1 MKECKNLDTKP
12 KEKLLSK
19 LVGRG
24 DDLKK
29 EKNLYIMRDYDNN
42 YFYVAKAVSE
52 EKAIDL
58 VSNYTGLGDEVNWV
72 IDLADNEDGK
82 IIQ

>member
-1 MKECKNLDTKP
+1 MDINS

-19 LVGRG
+19 QVGRG

-29 EKNLYIMRDYDNN
+29 EKNLYILRDYDNN
-42 YFYVAKAVSE
+42 YFYIVKAVSE

-58 VSNYTGLGDEVNWV
+58 VSNYTGLGDEVNWM

>member
-1 MKECKNLDTKP
+1 M
-12 KEKLLSK
+12 LSK
-19 LVGRG
+19 QVGRG

-29 EKNLYIMRDYDNN
+29 EKNLYILRDYDNN

-58 VSNYTGLGDEVNWV
+58 GDEVNWM

>member
-1 MKECKNLDTKP
+1 
-12 KEKLLSK
+12 
-19 LVGRG
+19 
-24 DDLKK
+24 
-29 EKNLYIMRDYDNN
+29 MRDYDNK

-58 VSNYTGLGDEVNWV
+58 VNNYTGLGDEVNWM

>member
-1 MKECKNLDTKP
+1 M
-12 KEKLLSK
+12 
-19 LVGRG
+19 
-24 DDLKK
+24 KK
-29 EKNLYIMRDYDNN
+29 EKNLYILRDYDNN

-58 VSNYTGLGDEVNWV
+58 VNDYIGLDDDDEVTWIV
-72 IDLADNEDGK
+72 DLADDEDGK

>member
-1 MKECKNLDTKP
+1 MKNEQTIAIIKDIANKHITP
-12 KEKLLSK
+12 AEQ
-19 LVGRG
+19 RA
-24 DDLKK
+24 
-29 EKNLYIMRDYDNN
+29 I
-42 YFYVAKAVSE
+42 

-58 VSNYTGLGDEVNWV
+58 VSSYTGLGDEVDWM

>member
-1 MKECKNLDTKP
+1 M
-12 KEKLLSK
+12 
-19 LVGRG
+19 
-24 DDLKK
+24 KK
-29 EKNLYIMRDYDNN
+29 EKNLYILRDYDNN

-58 VSNYTGLGDEVNWV
+58 VNDYIGLDDDDEVTWIV
-72 IDLADNEDGK
+72 DLADNEDGK

>member
-1 MKECKNLDTKP
+1 M
-12 KEKLLSK
+12 
-19 LVGRG
+19 
-24 DDLKK
+24 KK
-29 EKNLYIMRDYDNN
+29 EKNLYILRDYDNN
-42 YFYVAKAVSE
+42 YFYVVKAVSE

-58 VSNYTGLGDEVNWV
+58 VNDYIGLDDDDEVTWM

>member
-1 MKECKNLDTKP
+1 MKECKNLGINS

-19 LVGRG
+19 QVGRG

-29 EKNLYIMRDYDNN
+29 EKNLYILRDYDNN
-42 YFYVAKAVSE
+42 YFYVVKAVSE

-58 VSNYTGLGDEVNWV
+58 VSNYTGLDDEVNWM